1 MSEDTRPIASFR
13 CTDSA
18 SNKDGR
24 QDNQKKRGRVRENAR
39 NGPRARK
46 AAADK
51 RLTGA
56 PKSRASRHSR
66 SRSTER
72 IKEAARAEN
81 NNRNN
86 NQK

>member
-24 QDNQKKRGRVRENAR
+24 QDNQKKRGRVRENTR
-39 NGPRARK
+39 NRPRARK

-66 SRSTER
+66 STER